1 MGALPFSVI
10 PSRVLPALPSDCQVS
25 RHLERGGIGCCYR
38 RRLAQRLRGGQG
50 REGGLTSSWI
60 GRHSRLPVHHEIAAC
75 EIPADRPIF
84 SREEIRM
91 QHNTNRG
98 FICLNVTQF
107 LGAANDNILKQLLVF
122 GLAMGGIWEG
132 ILGPGGQ
139 AWASLCL
146 AVPFVVLSGF
156 AGQFA
161 DKYSKQRVSIVTKWS
176 EIAIAVIAIWGLW
189 LENVW
194 LVLLALVTIAT
205 QSTFFS
211 PAKFG
216 MLPEL
221 VPGEKLSR
229 ANGTINMFTYLA
241 IIIGSAVGG
250 PLYECYR
257 GTYGNAMQWLPG
269 LAILL
274 VGVLGTVAAH
284 GIPPLTAQNPEKRIS
299 YALFSG
305 YFKTWMST
313 RGTPLRSV
321 LVAWT
326 LFYMIIGGIAVLILP
341 DYKQILDISYLQA
354 SLLMALL
361 GISIGVGDYAAG
373 ALSGHSIRPSLILY
387 GILANTAAYLALGLA
402 PPSFVLVT
410 CLLAAGGFMC
420 GFVMVPLQTM
430 VQHLAQDGDRGQV
443 LGLWNCL
450 SFVGVIVGNVVFLGV
465 KMLQIRS
472 DRVFLV
478 CAGFTLFF
486 YACYQIRWSKQFR
499 EALGQVTPPDGLR
512 DS

>member
-1 MGALPFSVI
+1 MRIKRL
-10 PSRVLPALPSDCQVS
+10 
-25 RHLERGGIGCCYR
+25 GGSFVNQST
-38 RRLAQRLRGGQG
+38 A
-50 REGGLTSSWI
+50 
-60 GRHSRLPVHHEIAAC
+60 
-75 EIPADRPIF
+75 
-84 SREEIRM
+84 
-91 QHNTNRG
+91 RG

-122 GLAMGGIWEG
+122 GLAMGGLWEG
-132 ILGPGGQ
+132 VLGPGGQ

-146 AVPFVVLSGF
+146 AVPFVMLSGF

-176 EIAIAVIAIWGLW
+176 EIAIAMIAIWGLW
-189 LENVW
+189 MQNVW

-205 QSTFFS
+205 QSAFFS

-216 MLPEL
+216 MLPEI
-221 VPGEKLSR
+221 VPSEKLSR
-229 ANGTINMFTYLA
+229 ANGTVNMFTYLA

-250 PLYECYR
+250 PLYECYI
-257 GTYGNAMQWLPG
+257 GSYGNLMRWLPG
-269 LAILL
+269 VVILL

-284 GIPPLTAQNPEKRIS
+284 GIPPLKAQNPEKPVS
-299 YALFSG
+299 YDLFSS
-305 YFKTWMST
+305 YVQTWRST

-341 DYKQILDISYLQA
+341 DYKEILGISYLQA

-373 ALSGHSIRPSLILY
+373 TASGHQIRPELIFY
-387 GILANTAAYLALGLA
+387 GILSNTAAYLVLGLA
-402 PPSFVLVT
+402 PPSFALVT
-410 CLLAAGGFMC
+410 CLLIAGGFMC

-430 VQHLAQDGDRGQV
+430 VQHLAQDADRGQV

-450 SFVGVIVGNVVFLGV
+450 SFVGVIAGNVVFLGV
-465 KMLQIRS
+465 KMLEIRS

-478 CAGFTLFF
+478 CAGFTLLFTIL
-486 YACYQIRWSKQFR
+486 YQIRWSRQFQESVR
-499 EALGQVTPPDGLR
+499 DAPHPEAG
-512 DS
+512 

>member
-1 MGALPFSVI
+1 MNQSKV
-10 PSRVLPALPSDCQVS
+10 
-25 RHLERGGIGCCYR
+25 
-38 RRLAQRLRGGQG
+38 
-50 REGGLTSSWI
+50 
-60 GRHSRLPVHHEIAAC
+60 
-75 EIPADRPIF
+75 
-84 SREEIRM
+84 
-91 QHNTNRG
+91 RG

-122 GLAMGGIWEG
+122 GLAMGGLWEG
-132 ILGPGGQ
+132 VLGSGGQ

-146 AVPFVVLSGF
+146 AVPFVMLSGF

-176 EIAIAVIAIWGLW
+176 EIAIALIAIWGLW
-189 LENVW
+189 LQNVW

-216 MLPEL
+216 ILPEI
-221 VPGEKLSR
+221 VPTEKLSR
-229 ANGTINMFTYLA
+229 ANGTVNMFTYLA

-250 PLYECYR
+250 PLYECFI
-257 GTYGNAMQWLPG
+257 GKHGETMKWLPG
-269 LAILL
+269 LVILL
-274 VGVLGTVAAH
+274 VGVLGTAAAY
-284 GIPPLTAQNPEKRIS
+284 GIPQLTARNPEKPIR
-299 YALFSG
+299 YELFSS
-305 YFKTWMST
+305 YISTWNAT

-341 DYKQILDISYLQA
+341 DYKEILDISYLKA

-361 GISIGVGDYAAG
+361 GISIGVGDYVAG
-373 ALSGHSIRPSLILY
+373 AVSGHQIRPDLISF
-387 GILANTAAYLALGLA
+387 GILSNTAAYLALGLA
-402 PPSFVLVT
+402 PPNFVLVT

-465 KMLQIRS
+465 RTLGIRS

-478 CAGFTLFF
+478 CAGFTLLFTVL
-486 YACYQIRWSKQFR
+486 YQVRWARQFQ
-499 EALGQVTPPDGLR
+499 ESVAQAPHPAAD
-512 DS
+512 

>member
-1 MGALPFSVI
+1 MH
-10 PSRVLPALPSDCQVS
+10 QK
-25 RHLERGGIGCCYR
+25 
-38 RRLAQRLRGGQG
+38 
-50 REGGLTSSWI
+50 TS
-60 GRHSRLPVHHEIAAC
+60 
-75 EIPADRPIF
+75 
-84 SREEIRM
+84 
-91 QHNTNRG
+91 RG
-98 FICLNVTQF
+98 FVCLNVTQF

-132 ILGPGGQ
+132 ILGKGGQ

-146 AVPFVVLSGF
+146 AVPFVMLSGF

-176 EIAIAVIAIWGLW
+176 EIAIALIAIWGLW
-189 LENVW
+189 NQNVW

-216 MLPEL
+216 MLPEI
-221 VPGEKLSR
+221 VETEKLSR
-229 ANGTINMFTYLA
+229 ANGTVNMFTYLA

-250 PLYECYR
+250 PLYECYI
-257 GTYGNAMQWLPG
+257 GTYGETMKWVPG
-269 LAILL
+269 IAILL
-274 VGVLGTVAAH
+274 VGVLGTIAAH
-284 GIPPLTAQNPEKRIS
+284 GIPPLTAQNPDKPIS

-305 YFKTWMST
+305 YINTWKST
-313 RGTPLRSV
+313 QGTPLRSV
-321 LVAWT
+321 LIAWT

-341 DYKQILDISYLQA
+341 DYKEILGISYLQA

-373 ALSGHSIRPSLILY
+373 ALSGHAIRPDLILY
-387 GILANTAAYLALGLA
+387 GILANTAAYAALGIA
-402 PPSFVLVT
+402 PPSFALVT
-410 CLLAAGGFMC
+410 CLLAGGGFMC

-450 SFVGVIVGNVVFLGV
+450 SFVGVIAGNVVFLGV
-465 KMLQIRS
+465 KTLEIRS

-478 CAGFTLFF
+478 CAGFTLLFTVL
-486 YACYQIRWSKQFR
+486 YQLRWSKQFHD
-499 EALGQVTPPDGLR
+499 ALLEDPPR
-512 DS
+512 DDAVVDAPAALQ